1 MMWGVQTY
9 SHTGKKNHLP
19 VEDEGGGPAF
29 GCACLRRAFPP
40 NFVCCDLR
48 AAFPPLGIAAP
59 VRFFSSLHLITGVTF
74 SPRSCSSLSFCT
86 FGSSSLL
93 VPVAAKR
100 SAAGAC
106 AEALRSAR
114 DQLCNLLSRGHD
126 SQPHAVQNQCHGSL
140 TMSHGHPKNKR
151 DATVG
156 SRSLSGMQIDN
167 STMKIL

>member
-93 VPVAAKR
+93 VPVAAER
-100 SAAGAC
+100 SDAGAC
-106 AEALRSAR
+106 GVQDINIIMQPEL
-114 DQLCNLLSRGHD
+114 GHD
-126 SQPHAVQNQCHGSL
+126 SQPHAVQKQCHGSL